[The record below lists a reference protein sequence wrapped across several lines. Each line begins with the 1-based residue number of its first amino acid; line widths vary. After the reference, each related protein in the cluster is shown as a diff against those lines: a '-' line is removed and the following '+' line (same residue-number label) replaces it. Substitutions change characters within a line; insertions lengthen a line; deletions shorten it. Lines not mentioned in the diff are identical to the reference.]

1 MPSKPLKVCGHE
13 VMHVCVRVGRAAEK
27 LEDAAFEL
35 IRVATVVEATS
46 QPMPKRDPLRSYMDK
61 IYAQVRSGPS
71 SCILLLS
78 WMFSGYA

>member
-1 MPSKPLKVCGHE
+1 MQEQLKQGELPCSREKVPDGLETCHM
-13 VMHVCVRVGRAAEK
+13 VNVIVVVIRVGRAAEK

-61 IYAQVRSGPS
+61 IYAQV
-71 SCILLLS
+71 
-78 WMFSGYA
+78 

>member
-1 MPSKPLKVCGHE
+1 MVPTQNCTY
-13 VMHVCVRVGRAAEK
+13 RIGRAAEK

-61 IYAQVRSGPS
+61 IYQQV
-71 SCILLLS
+71 CFL
-78 WMFSGYA
+78 

>member
-1 MPSKPLKVCGHE
+1 MTV
-13 VMHVCVRVGRAAEK
+13 HVSAVRVGRAAEK

-61 IYAQVRSGPS
+61 IYAQV
-71 SCILLLS
+71 C
-78 WMFSGYA
+78 